1 MKSISQIQEEITNE
15 FFLLTEDIE
24 AIMFHMIKVGRKLPP
39 FPETD
44 KMDDH
49 LIKGCQSKVW
59 LTASLENDKIFYY
72 ADSNTSITRGLI
84 SLLIRIF
91 NGQSPEAIINA
102 DLHFIQKNNLDRF
115 IGNQRS
121 NGFAAMIRQMKLY
134 AHEFYHEV
142 PSG

>member
-1 MKSISQIQEEITNE
+1 MKSISQIQEEITDE
-15 FFLLTEDIE
+15 FSLLKEDIE
-24 AIMFHMIKVGRKLPP
+24 AIMFHMVKLGRQLPP
-39 FPETD
+39 IPETD
-44 KMDDH
+44 KTDEH

-72 ADSNTSITRGLI
+72 AGSNTTITLGLI

-91 NGQSPEAIINA
+91 NGQSPEAILNA
-102 DLHFIQKNNLDRF
+102 DLHFIEKNNLDRF

-134 AHEFYHEV
+134 AHEFHLSA
-142 PSG
+142 PI